1 MALVKIYIRM
11 CKGLAASSGAMIATA
26 LLALATAAMALIQ
39 RYLALADTALYAFVI
54 LAMSAAIW
62 IMAGRDRPAE

>member
-1 MALVKIYIRM
+1 
-11 CKGLAASSGAMIATA
+11 MIATA